1 MRRFGLKKQTIWKLT
16 SDEIDVAWQLPIQR
30 SVNPKLDS
38 STEIFTTSI
47 NYFINSIASGNPF
60 TFSFFT
66 APPATTVPTLYYKVI
81 LVFIRDCD
89 QYSGNEQQLRVY
101 LEQGI
106 ASLSRIPLVQ
116 VTANIAC
123 STGHWPYCGVDVE
136 TIKAH
141 HRAKRLAGGRM
152 KGKSP
157 KKNNEQKSQNSYR
170 EPSYLTCTGLAANIT
185 VEGKNL
191 TKLETSLGLL
201 RHLLSN
207 NSLVI
212 PLWDG
217 RSIHPS
223 FMLSAVEGSSYSL
236 HQAPATDQPLAP
248 TNELPPI
255 EVDLKPLF
263 YALGGIL
270 GLIFLCVF
278 WKFLKHSWLLYR
290 RKFTPINSDRVDQKN
305 VQQLQRIM
313 EAMEENDSKP
323 IGRCIKNTTKMR
335 KLWKHEISL
344 RMLFDAVRGVVVEE
358 PIYFTTDPK
367 LHIVQH

>member
-1 MRRFGLKKQTIWKLT
+1 MENERRNRRPQ
-16 SDEIDVAWQLPIQR
+16 VPIQ
-30 SVNPKLDS
+30 SFVNLKLDS

-47 NYFINSIASGNPF
+47 NYFINSVASGNSF
-60 TFSFFT
+60 SFSFFT
-66 APPATTVPTLYYKVI
+66 APPIPTVPTFYYKVI
-81 LVFIRDCD
+81 LVFILECN
-89 QYSGNEQQLRVY
+89 QYSGNEQRLRDS
-101 LEQGI
+101 LKKGI

-116 VTANIAC
+116 VTVKANIAC

-136 TIKAH
+136 IIQAH
-141 HRAKRLAGGRM
+141 HRAKRLVGGRM
-152 KGKSP
+152 KGKSS

-170 EPSYLTCTGLAANIT
+170 GSNYLTCTGLAANIT
-185 VEGKNL
+185 VEGRNL

-217 RSIHPS
+217 TSIHPS

-236 HQAPATDQPLAP
+236 HQAPATDQPSAP

-263 YALGGIL
+263 YALGGIV
-270 GLIFLCVF
+270 GLVFLCVF

-290 RKFTPINSDRVDQKN
+290 RKFTPINSDRVDHKK
-305 VQQLQRIM
+305 VQQLRQIM
-313 EAMEENDSKP
+313 EAMEENDSKS
-323 IGRCIKNTTKMR
+323 IGRCIKNPVLKCRIFGDTR
-335 KLWKHEISL
+335 FCFECFL
-344 RMLFDAVRGVVVEE
+344 MLSGAQSS
-358 PIYFTTDPK
+358 K
-367 LHIVQH
+367 SLHILL

>member
-1 MRRFGLKKQTIWKLT
+1 M
-16 SDEIDVAWQLPIQR
+16 
-30 SVNPKLDS
+30 
-38 STEIFTTSI
+38 
-47 NYFINSIASGNPF
+47 
-60 TFSFFT
+60 
-66 APPATTVPTLYYKVI
+66 PTRYYKVI

-89 QYSGNEQQLRVY
+89 QFLGNKQQLRVS
-101 LEQGI
+101 LKQGI
-106 ASLSRIPLVQ
+106 ASLSGIPLVQ
-116 VTANIAC
+116 VTAYVSC

-136 TIKAH
+136 NIKAH
-141 HRAKRLAGGRM
+141 HRAKRLVGGRM
-152 KGKSP
+152 KGKSS

-170 EPSYLTCTGLAANIT
+170 EPSYLTCTGLTANIT
-185 VEGKNL
+185 VEGKDL
-191 TKLETSLGLL
+191 TELETSLGLL

-236 HQAPATDQPLAP
+236 HQAPATDQPSTP

-290 RKFTPINSDRVDQKN
+290 RKFTPINSDRVDHKK

-344 RMLFDAVRGVVVEE
+344 RMHFGAFGGVVVEE
-358 PIYFTTDPK
+358 PVYFITDPK

>member
-1 MRRFGLKKQTIWKLT
+1 MFIW
-16 SDEIDVAWQLPIQR
+16 
-30 SVNPKLDS
+30 
-38 STEIFTTSI
+38 
-47 NYFINSIASGNPF
+47 
-60 TFSFFT
+60 
-66 APPATTVPTLYYKVI
+66 
-81 LVFIRDCD
+81 DCD
-89 QYSGNEQQLRVY
+89 QYSGNKQQLRVS

-106 ASLSRIPLVQ
+106 ASLSRIPLEQ
-116 VTANIAC
+116 VTAYVAC
-123 STGHWPYCGVDVE
+123 STGHWPYCGVDVDN
-136 TIKAH
+136 IQAH
-141 HRAKRLAGGRM
+141 HRAKRLVGGRM
-152 KGKSP
+152 RGKRS

-185 VEGKNL
+185 VKGKNL

-236 HQAPATDQPLAP
+236 YQAPATDQPSTP

-290 RKFTPINSDRVDQKN
+290 RKFTSINSDRVDHKK

-344 RMLFDAVRGVVVEE
+344 RMHFDAFRGVNVEE
-358 PIYFTTDPK
+358 HIYFTTDPK

>member
-1 MRRFGLKKQTIWKLT
+1 MFIW
-16 SDEIDVAWQLPIQR
+16 
-30 SVNPKLDS
+30 
-38 STEIFTTSI
+38 
-47 NYFINSIASGNPF
+47 
-60 TFSFFT
+60 
-66 APPATTVPTLYYKVI
+66 
-81 LVFIRDCD
+81 DCD
-89 QYSGNEQQLRVY
+89 QYSGYEQQLRVS

-106 ASLSRIPLVQ
+106 ASLSRIPLEQ
-116 VTANIAC
+116 VTAYVAC
-123 STGHWPYCGVDVE
+123 STGHWPYCGVDVDN
-136 TIKAH
+136 IQAH
-141 HRAKRLAGGRM
+141 HRAKRLVGGRM
-152 KGKSP
+152 RGKSS

-185 VEGKNL
+185 VKGKNL

-236 HQAPATDQPLAP
+236 YQAPATDQPSTP

-290 RKFTPINSDRVDQKN
+290 RKFTSINSDRVDHKK

-344 RMLFDAVRGVVVEE
+344 RMHFDAFRGVNVEE
-358 PIYFTTDPK
+358 HIYFTTDPK

>member
-1 MRRFGLKKQTIWKLT
+1 MR
-16 SDEIDVAWQLPIQR
+16 
-30 SVNPKLDS
+30 
-38 STEIFTTSI
+38 
-47 NYFINSIASGNPF
+47 
-60 TFSFFT
+60 
-66 APPATTVPTLYYKVI
+66 
-81 LVFIRDCD
+81 
-89 QYSGNEQQLRVY
+89 
-101 LEQGI
+101 
-106 ASLSRIPLVQ
+106 
-116 VTANIAC
+116 
-123 STGHWPYCGVDVE
+123 
-136 TIKAH
+136 
-141 HRAKRLAGGRM
+141 
-152 KGKSP
+152 GKSS

-185 VEGKNL
+185 VKGKNL

-236 HQAPATDQPLAP
+236 NQAPATDQPSTP

-290 RKFTPINSDRVDQKN
+290 RKFTSINSDRVDHKK

-344 RMLFDAVRGVVVEE
+344 RMHFDAFRGVVVEE

-367 LHIVQH
+367 LHIVQHWNVCWF

>member
-1 MRRFGLKKQTIWKLT
+1 M
-16 SDEIDVAWQLPIQR
+16 
-30 SVNPKLDS
+30 
-38 STEIFTTSI
+38 
-47 NYFINSIASGNPF
+47 
-60 TFSFFT
+60 
-66 APPATTVPTLYYKVI
+66 
-81 LVFIRDCD
+81 FIRDCH
-89 QYSGNEQQLRVY
+89 QFLGNKQQLRVS
-101 LEQGI
+101 LKQGI
-106 ASLSRIPLVQ
+106 ASLSGIPLVQ
-116 VTANIAC
+116 VTAYVSC

-136 TIKAH
+136 NIKAH
-141 HRAKRLAGGRM
+141 HRAKRFVGGRM
-152 KGKSP
+152 KGKSS

-191 TKLETSLGLL
+191 TELETSLGLL

-223 FMLSAVEGSSYSL
+223 FMLSAVEGSSYRL
-236 HQAPATDQPLAP
+236 QQAPATEQPSTP

-290 RKFTPINSDRVDQKN
+290 RKFTPINSDRVDHKK

-344 RMLFDAVRGVVVEE
+344 RMHFDAFRGVVVEE
-358 PIYFTTDPK
+358 PVCFITDPK

>member
-1 MRRFGLKKQTIWKLT
+1 ML
-16 SDEIDVAWQLPIQR
+16 
-30 SVNPKLDS
+30 
-38 STEIFTTSI
+38 
-47 NYFINSIASGNPF
+47 
-60 TFSFFT
+60 
-66 APPATTVPTLYYKVI
+66 TLYYKVI
-81 LVFIRDCD
+81 LVFIWDCD
-89 QYSGNEQQLRVY
+89 QYSGNEQQLRVS

-106 ASLSRIPLVQ
+106 ASLSRIPLEQ
-116 VTANIAC
+116 VTAYVAC
-123 STGHWPYCGVDVE
+123 STGHWPYCGVDVDN
-136 TIKAH
+136 IQAH
-141 HRAKRLAGGRM
+141 HRAKRLVGGRM
-152 KGKSP
+152 RGKSS

-185 VEGKNL
+185 VKGKNL

-236 HQAPATDQPLAP
+236 YQAPATDQPSTP
-248 TNELPPI
+248 TNEPPPI

-290 RKFTPINSDRVDQKN
+290 RKFTSINSDRVDHKK

-344 RMLFDAVRGVVVEE
+344 RMHFDAFRGVNVEE
-358 PIYFTTDPK
+358 HIYFTTDPK

>member
-1 MRRFGLKKQTIWKLT
+1 MFIW
-16 SDEIDVAWQLPIQR
+16 
-30 SVNPKLDS
+30 
-38 STEIFTTSI
+38 
-47 NYFINSIASGNPF
+47 
-60 TFSFFT
+60 
-66 APPATTVPTLYYKVI
+66 
-81 LVFIRDCD
+81 DCD
-89 QYSGNEQQLRVY
+89 QYSGNEQQLRVS

-106 ASLSRIPLVQ
+106 ASLSRIPLEQ
-116 VTANIAC
+116 VTAYVAC
-123 STGHWPYCGVDVE
+123 STGHWPYCGVDVDN
-136 TIKAH
+136 IQAH
-141 HRAKRLAGGRM
+141 HRAKRLVGGRM
-152 KGKSP
+152 RRKSS

-185 VEGKNL
+185 VKGKNL

-236 HQAPATDQPLAP
+236 YQAPATDQPSTP
-248 TNELPPI
+248 TNEPPPI

-290 RKFTPINSDRVDQKN
+290 RKFTPINSDRVDHKK

-323 IGRCIKNTTKMR
+323 IGRCIKNTTKKR

-344 RMLFDAVRGVVVEE
+344 RMHFDAFRGVNVEE
-358 PIYFTTDPK
+358 SIYFTTDPK

>member
-1 MRRFGLKKQTIWKLT
+1 ML
-16 SDEIDVAWQLPIQR
+16 
-30 SVNPKLDS
+30 
-38 STEIFTTSI
+38 
-47 NYFINSIASGNPF
+47 
-60 TFSFFT
+60 
-66 APPATTVPTLYYKVI
+66 TLYYKVI
-81 LVFIRDCD
+81 LVFIWDCD
-89 QYSGNEQQLRVY
+89 QYSGNEQQLRVS

-106 ASLSRIPLVQ
+106 ASLSRIPLEQ
-116 VTANIAC
+116 VTAYVAC
-123 STGHWPYCGVDVE
+123 STGHWPYCGVDVDN
-136 TIKAH
+136 IQAH
-141 HRAKRLAGGRM
+141 HRAKRLVGGRM
-152 KGKSP
+152 RGKSS

-185 VEGKNL
+185 VKGKNL

-236 HQAPATDQPLAP
+236 YQAPATDQPSTP

-290 RKFTPINSDRVDQKN
+290 RKFTSINSDRVDHKK

-344 RMLFDAVRGVVVEE
+344 RMHFDAFRGVNVEE
-358 PIYFTTDPK
+358 HIYFTTDPK

>member
-1 MRRFGLKKQTIWKLT
+1 MFIW
-16 SDEIDVAWQLPIQR
+16 
-30 SVNPKLDS
+30 
-38 STEIFTTSI
+38 
-47 NYFINSIASGNPF
+47 
-60 TFSFFT
+60 
-66 APPATTVPTLYYKVI
+66 
-81 LVFIRDCD
+81 DCD
-89 QYSGNEQQLRVY
+89 QYSGNEQQLRVS

-106 ASLSRIPLVQ
+106 ASLSRIPLEQ
-116 VTANIAC
+116 VTAYVAC
-123 STGHWPYCGVDVE
+123 STGHWPYCGVDVDN
-136 TIKAH
+136 IQAH
-141 HRAKRLAGGRM
+141 HRAKRLVGGRM
-152 KGKSP
+152 RGKSS

-185 VEGKNL
+185 VKGKNL

-236 HQAPATDQPLAP
+236 YQAPATDQPSTP

-290 RKFTPINSDRVDQKN
+290 RKFTSINSDRVDHKK

-344 RMLFDAVRGVVVEE
+344 RMHFDAFRGVNVEE
-358 PIYFTTDPK
+358 HIYFTTDPK

>member
-1 MRRFGLKKQTIWKLT
+1 MFIW
-16 SDEIDVAWQLPIQR
+16 
-30 SVNPKLDS
+30 
-38 STEIFTTSI
+38 
-47 NYFINSIASGNPF
+47 
-60 TFSFFT
+60 
-66 APPATTVPTLYYKVI
+66 
-81 LVFIRDCD
+81 DCD
-89 QYSGNEQQLRVY
+89 QYSGNEQQLRVS

-106 ASLSRIPLVQ
+106 ASLSRIPLEQ
-116 VTANIAC
+116 VTAYVAC
-123 STGHWPYCGVDVE
+123 STGHWPYCGVDVDN
-136 TIKAH
+136 IQAH
-141 HRAKRLAGGRM
+141 HRAKRLVGGRM
-152 KGKSP
+152 RGKSS

-185 VEGKNL
+185 VKGKNL

-236 HQAPATDQPLAP
+236 YQAPATDQPSTP
-248 TNELPPI
+248 TNEPPPI

-290 RKFTPINSDRVDQKN
+290 RKFTSINSDRVDHKK

-344 RMLFDAVRGVVVEE
+344 RMHFDAFRGVNVEE
-358 PIYFTTDPK
+358 HIYFTTDPK

>member
-1 MRRFGLKKQTIWKLT
+1 M
-16 SDEIDVAWQLPIQR
+16 
-30 SVNPKLDS
+30 
-38 STEIFTTSI
+38 
-47 NYFINSIASGNPF
+47 
-60 TFSFFT
+60 
-66 APPATTVPTLYYKVI
+66 PTLYYKVI
-81 LVFIRDCD
+81 LVFIWDCD
-89 QYSGNEQQLRVY
+89 QYSGNKQQLRVS

-106 ASLSRIPLVQ
+106 ASLSRIPLEQ
-116 VTANIAC
+116 VTAYVAC
-123 STGHWPYCGVDVE
+123 STGHWPYCGVDVDN
-136 TIKAH
+136 IQAH
-141 HRAKRLAGGRM
+141 HRAKRLVGGRM
-152 KGKSP
+152 RGKSS

-185 VEGKNL
+185 VKGKNL

-236 HQAPATDQPLAP
+236 YQAPATYQPSTP

-290 RKFTPINSDRVDQKN
+290 RKFTPINSDRVDHKK

-335 KLWKHEISL
+335 KL
-344 RMLFDAVRGVVVEE
+344 
-358 PIYFTTDPK
+358 
-367 LHIVQH
+367 

>member
-1 MRRFGLKKQTIWKLT
+1 MRRFGLKNGRYGKRATNST
-16 SDEIDVAWQLPIQR
+16 SAGPIQR
-30 SVNPKLDS
+30 FVDLKLDS

-47 NYFINSIASGNPF
+47 NYFINSIASGKLF
-60 TFSFFT
+60 SFSFFT
-66 APPATTVPTLYYKVI
+66 APTATTVPTLYYKVI
-81 LVFIRDCD
+81 LVFILDCH
-89 QYSGNEQQLRVY
+89 QFLSNEQQLRDS

-106 ASLSRIPLVQ
+106 ESLFRIPLVN

-136 TIKAH
+136 NIQAH
-141 HRAKRLAGGRM
+141 HRAKRLVGGRM

-157 KKNNEQKSQNSYR
+157 KTNNEQKSRNSYR

-207 NSLVI
+207 NSFVI
-212 PLWDG
+212 PLRDG

-223 FMLSAVEGSSYSL
+223 FMLSAVQGSSYSL
-236 HQAPATDQPLAP
+236 HQAPATDQPSTP

-290 RKFTPINSDRVDQKN
+290 RKFTPINSDRVDHKK
-305 VQQLQRIM
+305 VQQLQRIT
-313 EAMEENDSKP
+313 EAMEENDSKS
-323 IGRCIKNTTKMR
+323 IGRYIMR
-335 KLWKHEISL
+335 KLWRHEISL
-344 RMLFDAVRGVVVEE
+344 RVLFYAFRGVVVEE
-358 PIYFTTDPK
+358 PIYFTTYRK
-367 LHIVQH
+367 LHTVQH